1 MPTMNWSLQNKMP
14 TFPPLSANDPIREVI
29 KQAFDMALP
38 VEGGWGYTEEDA
50 LILHA
55 DSSMPLKQ
63 LQHTLASMRTHLEMS
78 MTRPEEERY
87 GGINLTEECR
97 ETDTAYQKVTYRVT
111 AMLESDYAAFIA
123 AYKAGYG
130 TEDFDMEAHF
140 HARKEATYRRNITV
154 WFQTQDQDA
163 RSVPL

>member
-38 VEGGWGYTEEDA
+38 VEGGWGYTKKEA
-50 LILHA
+50 LILHPHT
-55 DSSMPLKQ
+55 MPTQQ

-78 MTRPEEERY
+78 MTRPEGERY
-87 GGINLTEECR
+87 GGINLTEEHR
-97 ETDTAYQKVTYRVT
+97 EADAAYQKVTYRVT
-111 AMLESDYAAFIA
+111 AMLESDYTAFIA

-130 TEDFDMEAHF
+130 TDDFDMEAHF
-140 HARKEATYRRNITV
+140 HARKEATYKQNIAV
-154 WFQTQDQDA
+154 WFQTQN
-163 RSVPL
+163 